1 MNLRDFFS
9 IKLNIKYYY
18 HKDTNRFIIGIVF
31 FNKLIIRKIIYPNKM
46 KKKKA
51 PKNDYI
57 KSYVKDRY
65 KEILRIFDVEYIL
78 VKSKLGVEDAAL
90 TAVVSGMLYGAYGSL
105 LAVLGNYAQLKNVSI
120 NVYPVY
126 NKFYFDLSVQCIL
139 KIKKANAIKEIFRFI
154 FWFIKKKVKVF
165 KDERASNM
173 RSYDHGYAK
182 Y

>member
-105 LAVLGNYAQLKNVSI
+105 LSVLGNYAQLKNAST
-120 NVYPVY
+120 NV
-126 NKFYFDLSVQCIL
+126 
-139 KIKKANAIKEIFRFI
+139 
-154 FWFIKKKVKVF
+154 
-165 KDERASNM
+165 
-173 RSYDHGYAK
+173 
-182 Y
+182 